1 MSNRVHPMTMSKEG
15 VEMAAVPGGGH
26 TSLSLEEDS
35 IDQQCMKHSPPDPGF
50 FEKGNISNICTF
62 LVMCAGLGMRF
73 GMNGDWD
80 DNVAVREWRGGE
92 SCGERARSPRHPRAR
107 STILIF
113 PSFTKEN
120 FARLSFFFCV
130 FVFLIPA
137 RRREVVWVRGRGG
150 SFGLRTAFYPL
161 AGVCC
166 VGLIRADCDDLV
178 VTTPRPHFCSRADQ
192 VRYSQ

>member
-120 FARLSFFFCV
+120 FARLSFFFFFVCV
-130 FVFLIPA
+130 CFPNPGEASRSRLGSGSRWFVRPA
-137 RRREVVWVRGRGG
+137 HSLLSAGGRVLRRIDSRR
-150 SFGLRTAFYPL
+150 LR
-161 AGVCC
+161 
-166 VGLIRADCDDLV
+166 
-178 VTTPRPHFCSRADQ
+178 
-192 VRYSQ
+192 